1 MNVENPLNIPV
12 ALEPIE
18 TKPGKKK
25 TRRFLISENDF
36 TRRTCFKYMLVNQ
49 FKLSKEQD
57 IVFIDDGKEALN
69 ELKLSI
75 KGEMKQR
82 QRVKENRANQV
93 EKEWLFDAIML
104 DYEMPTLSGLA
115 IIRKVKDKFTK
126 KNLPMPRVLLLAS
139 I

>member
-1 MNVENPLNIPV
+1 
-12 ALEPIE
+12 
-18 TKPGKKK
+18 
-25 TRRFLISENDF
+25 
-36 TRRTCFKYMLVNQ
+36 MLVNQ